1 LKNYVIAL
9 LATAAVGAFASTA
22 QAGVVLHDDF
32 TTTDPAKQVPVLN
45 WLGDNT
51 FVPVPATPVTGQA
64 SVDLVGPVNPYG
76 ITTIDNLNVVDM
88 DGSTGTGFSPAG
100 EIQSVDTTLAAGSYT
115 LSFWVS
121 GNQRTDTSRSLD
133 ISLGSWSTTLPSL
146 SESFPWTL
154 ETFSFS
160 TTGGALAFLAPG
172 PSNQQGDLITNVT
185 LSSVPEASTWAMMLV
200 GFAGLGFAGYR
211 KAKTP
216 RTALSAA

>member
-1 LKNYVIAL
+1 LKNYVMAL
-9 LATAAVGAFASTA
+9 LATAAVSAFASTA
-22 QAGVVLHDDF
+22 QAGIVLHDDF
-32 TTTDPAKQVPVLN
+32 TTTDPINQVPVLN

-51 FVPVPATPVTGQA
+51 FVPVPATPLPGTP
-64 SVDLVGPVNPYG
+64 SVDLVGPVNIYG
-76 ITTIDNLNVVDM
+76 ITTPPGLNVVDM

-100 EIQSVDTTLAAGSYT
+100 EIQSVASLAAGSYT

-133 ISLGSWSTTLPSL
+133 ISLGSWSTTLSSL

-200 GFAGLGFAGYR
+200 GFTGLGFAGYR

-216 RTALSAA
+216 RTALSAI

>member
-1 LKNYVIAL
+1 LKNYGMAL
-9 LATAAVGAFASTA
+9 LAAAAVVAFASTA
-22 QAGVVLHDDF
+22 QAGIVLHDDF
-32 TTTDPAKQVPVLN
+32 TTTDPANQVPVLN

-51 FVPVPATPVTGQA
+51 FVPVPATPLPGTP
-64 SVDLVGPVNPYG
+64 SVDLVGPVNVYG
-76 ITTIDNLNVVDM
+76 ITTPPGLNVVDM
-88 DGSTGTGFSPAG
+88 DGSTGTGFNPAG
-100 EIQSVDTTLAAGSYT
+100 EIQSITSLAAGSYT

-146 SESFPWTL
+146 PESFPWTL

-200 GFAGLGFAGYR
+200 GFASLGFAGYR
-211 KAKTP
+211 KTKTP
-216 RTALSAA
+216 RTALSGI

>member
-1 LKNYVIAL
+1 M
-9 LATAAVGAFASTA
+9 
-22 QAGVVLHDDF
+22 
-32 TTTDPAKQVPVLN
+32 LN

-51 FVPVPATPVTGQA
+51 FVPVPATPVTGKA
-64 SVDLVGPVNPYG
+64 SVDLVAPVNIYG
-76 ITTIDNLNVVDM
+76 ITTPPGLNVVDT

-100 EIQSVDTTLAAGSYT
+100 EIQSVASLAAGSYT

-133 ISLGSWSTTLPSL
+133 ISLGSWSTVLGPL

-185 LSSVPEASTWAMMLV
+185 LSSGVPEVSTWAMM
-200 GFAGLGFAGYR
+200 ALGFASLGFAAFRQGR
-211 KAKTP
+211 KTSVAI
-216 RTALSAA
+216 A